1 MDKKGTDV
9 LTNEL
14 LPKKRIQF
22 SLLPTVYDLL
32 HVTILGAKQLSP
44 LGVQLC
50 WLTKDHPSWACR
62 LLIQHTPYIPP
73 VICNSF
79 LIACGLGEGLDYI
92 GQDS

>member
-9 LTNEL
+9 LTDEL
-14 LPKKRIQF
+14 LPKRYIQF
-22 SLLPTVYDLL
+22 SLLPTVCDLL

-62 LLIQHTPYIPP
+62 LLIQHMPYIPP
-73 VICNSF
+73 VICNSS